1 MVSVVQREW
10 AGKNPRVIPGR
21 PALTGRPGD
30 ANHCRGRSELAD
42 HRLPVPI
49 AAVLPGDRCRRRA
62 DFGFGRARPRLPA
75 KLAPGSEQGA
85 GLPPRHRRE
94 CRDVDSQPDGGFHPL
109 ARLPRRRPKAFAE
122 AGTTHNDVDHLMIYG
137 APCSLPGASFA
148 HLPIYGLSGSLPR
161 GGCYARRWEAPASP
175 RGTNRDPPTC
185 QFSRIPEQGHESR
198 TALSVRKQTNRL
210 SHLFSVVCEQAD
222 LVARKTRF
230 VPRHG
235 RRRASRRLAMLS

>member
-94 CRDVDSQPDGGFHPL
+94 CRDVDGQPDGGFHPL

-148 HLPIYGLSGSLPR
+148 HLPIYGLSGSLPPR
-161 GGCYARRWEAPASP
+161 RCYARRWRLRPRRPAQIEILLHASSP
-175 RGTNRDPPTC
+175 EYRNKGTSRGLRSPC
-185 QFSRIPEQGHESR
+185 ASKLIGSRISFPWC
-198 TALSVRKQTNRL
+198 ANRPI
-210 SHLFSVVCEQAD
+210 S
-222 LVARKTRF
+222 
-230 VPRHG
+230 
-235 RRRASRRLAMLS
+235 

>member
-1 MVSVVQREW
+1 MTDAGGALILVSAERARDFPQSLPLAVNRGPVYLLGTGESVETPMVSQ
-10 AGKNPRVIPGR
+10 I
-21 PALTGRPGD
+21 
-30 ANHCRGRSELAD
+30 
-42 HRLPVPI
+42 
-49 AAVLPGDRCRRRA
+49 A
-62 DFGFGRARPRLPA
+62 DFTRSRAFPV
-75 KLAPGSEQGA
+75 A
-85 GLPPRHRRE
+85 G
-94 CRDVDSQPDGGFHPL
+94 
-109 ARLPRRRPKAFAE
+109 PKPFAE
-122 AGTTHNDVDHLMIYG
+122 AGTPHNDVDHLMIYG

-148 HLPIYGLSGSLPR
+148 HLPIYGLSGSLPP

-235 RRRASRRLAMLS
+235 RRRASRRLAVLS